1 MKGLGNLVKNELIKT
16 GKAVYFKVFV
26 ILILVVS
33 IALPTG
39 YFINDKIEEKRKND
53 TAYWEDEYYYLDE
66 NASPV

>member
-39 YFINDKIEEKRKND
+39 YFINDKLKRKEKTIRHTGRMNII
-53 TAYWEDEYYYLDE
+53 TWMKTPL
-66 NASPV
+66 PF

>member
-26 ILILVVS
+26 ILILIVS

-39 YFINDKIEEKRKND
+39 YFINDKIEEKRI
-53 TAYWEDEYYYLDE
+53 
-66 NASPV
+66 